1 MSKKVKSRKQIKVF
15 FHEISLILIRIKK
28 FLLTNQLVLLFIVVS
43 SILLLGSTLFF
54 FVERGTNDAIKTPF
68 DSLYWIIVTMSTVG
82 YGDISP
88 ATAMGRLIAIVIMF
102 VGVSFMGLFS
112 ATVASGIVERNI
124 KGGMGM
130 LDVDLEGHVVVCGWN
145 HNAYRLVENI
155 IESQKNKKIVIL
167 ANLPNKP
174 IDNKNVY
181 FVKGDPTNEV
191 DLHRAN
197 IEKAET
203 AIVLLDTSSGNLE
216 SADAR
221 TILTTLAIET
231 INSDVYTCAEIQ
243 DSKNLP
249 HLRNARV
256 DEVITSG
263 EFSGRLMAHTAVS
276 HGISKVISEILTR
289 NEGSDLQK
297 VSLPDEFA
305 GESFDDLFKQFRDK
319 ENSIILVAIERN
331 NEVFVNPKRGFIIK
345 DGDNAILICR
355 GHVTYKDLL

>member
-1 MSKKVKSRKQIKVF
+1 MSNKKKPRNKIKALLRKTI
-15 FHEISLILIRIKK
+15 LILSRVKK
-28 FLLTNQLVLLFIVVS
+28 FFLTNQLVLLFVVVS
-43 SILLLGSTLFF
+43 SILFLGSTLFF
-54 FVERGTNDAIKTPF
+54 FVERGNNEAIKTPF
-68 DSLYWIIVTMSTVG
+68 DSIYWIIVTMSTVG

-88 ATAMGRLIAIVIMF
+88 TTLTGRFIAMVIMF

-112 ATVASGIVERNI
+112 ATIASGLVERDI

-130 LDVDLEGHVVVCGWN
+130 LDVDLEDHVVVCGWN
-145 HNAYRLVENI
+145 HNACRLIENI
-155 IESQKNKKIVIL
+155 LESQKDKNIVIL
-167 ANLPNKP
+167 ANLQSKP
-174 IDNKNVY
+174 IQNKNVY

-197 IEKAET
+197 IERAET

-231 INSDVYTCAEIQ
+231 INSDVYTCAEIL

-305 GESFDDLFKQFRDK
+305 GKPFDDLFKQFRDK

-331 NEVFVNPKRGFIIK
+331 KEVFVNPEKGFDIEE
-345 DGDNAILICR
+345 GDNAILICR
-355 GHVTYKDLL
+355 GTVKTEDLL